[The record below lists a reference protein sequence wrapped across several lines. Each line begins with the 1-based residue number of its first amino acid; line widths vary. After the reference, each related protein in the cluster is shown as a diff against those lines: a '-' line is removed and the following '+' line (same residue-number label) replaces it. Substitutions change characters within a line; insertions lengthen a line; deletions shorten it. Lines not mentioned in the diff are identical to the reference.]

1 MIYGAHLDLKNVTIY
16 TLIIGTVSLKLF
28 KFGLHLSCNKLD
40 IFLKLRK
47 CLYLLYFMFL
57 SIVYC

>member
-40 IFLKLRK
+40 IFLKLK
-47 CLYLLYFMFL
+47 N
-57 SIVYC
+57 SKNVYIYYILCFY